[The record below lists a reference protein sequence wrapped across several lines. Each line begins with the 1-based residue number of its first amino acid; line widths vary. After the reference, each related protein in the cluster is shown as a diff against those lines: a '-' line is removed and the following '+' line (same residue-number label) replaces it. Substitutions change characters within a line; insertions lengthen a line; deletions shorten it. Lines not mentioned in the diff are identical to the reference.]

1 MEDSK
6 VVLRRY
12 HDDELQAR
20 VLAECAGPA
29 ASVAKVALAHGI
41 NANLVHKWRRRAA
54 GKDKVP
60 AAPVQ
65 ASGEFVALS
74 LTPLPPAPAPPAE
87 PIRIELRRGATLV
100 SIAWPAV
107 AAGECTAWLRE
118 LLR

>member
-12 HDDELQAR
+12 HDDELKAR

-65 ASGEFVALS
+65 ATGEFIALS
-74 LTPLPPAPAPPAE
+74 LTPSAPLSPPAE
-87 PIRIELRRGATLV
+87 PIRIELRRGTTLV
-100 SIAWPAV
+100 SIAWPA
-107 AAGECTAWLRE
+107 ATAGDCATWLRE